1 MRKLMKYIY
10 SGPASGVT
18 LSPTVRKLYR
28 GPIAK
33 YPLPEDNEWVI
44 TMIARR
50 HQGASGYAQEVETNE
65 EEIVHGS

>member
-1 MRKLMKYIY
+1 MKYLY

-18 LSPTVRKLYR
+18 LADGQEILLWPNSEVD
-28 GPIAK
+28 
-33 YPLPEDNEWVI
+33 LPEDNEWVA

-50 HQGASGYAQEVETNE
+50 HLAPVITEKTETNE